1 MLLLTRRV
9 IERAT
14 LSSYQCAFL
23 SSYFEVTWY
32 TVEKIG
38 DRMTL
43 WSNNTTEE
51 MIYVVNLEEQGSR
64 IKIRANF
71 EIYIF

>member
-1 MLLLTRRV
+1 
-9 IERAT
+9 
-14 LSSYQCAFL
+14 
-23 SSYFEVTWY
+23 
-32 TVEKIG
+32 
-38 DRMTL
+38 MTL